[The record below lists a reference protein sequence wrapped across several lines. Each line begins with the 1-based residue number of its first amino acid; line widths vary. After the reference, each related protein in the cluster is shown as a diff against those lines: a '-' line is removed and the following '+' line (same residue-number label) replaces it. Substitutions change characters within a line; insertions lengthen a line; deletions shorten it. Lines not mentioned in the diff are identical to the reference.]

1 MRLSRAMN
9 RSYTFIGIPIL
20 LAAVLIYTGCARPN
34 PRESLAAVQGR
45 APEGSPLLLAIY
57 QPWFG
62 QKDHINV
69 GYSCHDPNVLRQQI
83 ARAREMNIG
92 GGGGEWGG
100 PREGGVDQRYDVLLA
115 DGRTVNGC
123 ESGGR
128 YDTSSLPTP

>member
-1 MRLSRAMN
+1 MRLSRVMK
-9 RSYTFIGIPIL
+9 RIYTFIGIPIV
-20 LAAVLIYTGCARPN
+20 LAAVLISTGCARPN

-45 APEGSPLLLAIY
+45 APEGSPMLLAIY

-92 GGGGEWGG
+92 GVVVDWYG
-100 PREGGVDQRYDVLLA
+100 PRQEFVKPSYPPVQRTAPASRPL
-115 DGRTVNGC
+115 
-123 ESGGR
+123 
-128 YDTSSLPTP
+128 